1 MDADDAVNYGAI
13 GQAIAHEMTH
23 GFDNSGRLFDEK
35 GNLNNWWTDE
45 DDAQFTERAKQLVK
59 LFNEFELRGYHING
73 EQTLD
78 ENIADLGGLN
88 VAWDAYQMTDE
99 AKAGKIIDGFTPAQR
114 FFISYTTVWRC
125 NIRDKA
131 LELQIKEDV
140 HSPHEAQASTSI
152 KNIMPRKRSV
162 PGLFSVVRRETP
174 GGDLSLLCV
183 GYRRNWAAVRH
194 RNYASMV
201 LCSQLAPTLTRW
213 LST

>member
-1 MDADDAVNYGAI
+1 MIKRNG
-13 GQAIAHEMTH
+13 TW
-23 GFDNSGRLFDEK
+23 
-35 GNLNNWWTDE
+35 NLKPLTP
-45 DDAQFTERAKQLVK
+45 VI
-59 LFNEFELRGYHING
+59 NEFELRGYHING

-140 HSPHEAQASTSI
+140 HSPHEARRRNKASTSI
-152 KNIMPRKRSV
+152 KNIMPRIRKKRSEA
-162 PGLFSVVRRETP
+162 FSAVRRETP
-174 GGDLSLLCV
+174 RGDPSLLCFDT
-183 GYRRNWAAVRH
+183 
-194 RNYASMV
+194 
-201 LCSQLAPTLTRW
+201 LALLLDGRVMIP
-213 LST
+213 